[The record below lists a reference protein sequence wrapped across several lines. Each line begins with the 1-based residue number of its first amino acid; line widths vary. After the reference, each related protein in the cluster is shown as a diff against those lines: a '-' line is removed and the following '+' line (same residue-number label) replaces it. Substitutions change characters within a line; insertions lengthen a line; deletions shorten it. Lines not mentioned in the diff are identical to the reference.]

1 MSRIAGDEVN
11 FHNVTPLSASALSNR
26 FIWSAATMGSDLFLP
41 QPMSILVG
49 DKLYESKERIAKS
62 GDIIEELK
70 GKVEFPDIRAL
81 VNSDQLPLREILK
94 IRDRAKKF
102 RKWLQQENGRDRDA
116 IIAYHNE
123 VAKES
128 GLVTAGRKTLSLF
141 GVLGS
146 GAVGSAVGAAV
157 AGPGGAAIGGAAG
170 SDFGYLADV
179 SSKVGSD
186 WKPVIFGGWLKER
199 IEKVVADDDKA
210 IQVGS
215 GDTYGAPGA
224 SLNVSFGP
232 EKYFSLYFFG
242 SKPDVMG

>member
-1 MSRIAGDEVN
+1 
-11 FHNVTPLSASALSNR
+11 
-26 FIWSAATMGSDLFLP
+26 
-41 QPMSILVG
+41 MSILVG